1 MNQAIRVEQAQ
12 KSRRLIALMIDIVI
26 LTIVTAGFYF
36 LFLYAIIGP
45 MYKYNERVETVKQ
58 IEVEHGLVLG
68 EDETFDKYEA
78 VVQKFYFEYY
88 PDQIVEFTKKA
99 YPNETYS
106 SITHIYNVFVLNLPY
121 NPTPEGDKYKGDLF
135 QYKLNDDGTV
145 LVDEIGI
152 QRPDLSGYNYER
164 YKQDL
169 FHSKYNKMTNYLFDF
184 DLVYQEAATYKDNI
198 RIASRTCAIGL
209 AVIIF
214 NIVIPLCFKNG
225 QTIGDRS
232 MDVAYV
238 RNKNSLR
245 IKWYQ
250 TVVRGI
256 SLYILPII
264 GFAIADKYSIISLMI
279 FPIFVSVLLMLFRQS
294 SRDIPD
300 LVSGTMAVDKVNS
313 LIFRSIGEARVYD
326 KKEENQIVE
335 DKEYLE
341 KLQNTSKMDL
351 TTSRDEE
358 FKNRNKDN

>member
-12 KSRRLIALMIDIVI
+12 KSRRLIALLIDV
-26 LTIVTAGFYF
+26 LLLAVVTTGFYF

-58 IEVEHGLVLG
+58 IEVEHGLVLTK
-68 EDETFDKYEA
+68 DETYDKYEA

-88 PDQIVEFTKKA
+88 PDEIIEFTKKA
-99 YPNETYS
+99 YPKEIYS

-121 NPTPEGDKYKGDLF
+121 NPTPEGEKYKGDLF
-135 QYKLNDDGTV
+135 QYKLGEDGTV

-152 QRPDLSGYNYER
+152 QRPDMSGYNYEN
-164 YKQDL
+164 YKTDL
-169 FHSKYNKMTNYLFDF
+169 FHSKYNKMTNYLYDF
-184 DLVYQEAATYKDNI
+184 DPIYQEAATYKDNI
-198 RIASRTCAIGL
+198 QIASRTIAIGL
-209 AVIIF
+209 GVIIL
-214 NIVIPLCFKNG
+214 NIIIPLCFKNG
-225 QTIGDRS
+225 QTIGDRT
-232 MDVAYV
+232 MNIAYV
-238 RNKNSLR
+238 RNRNSLK
-245 IKWYQ
+245 IKPYQ
-250 TVVRGI
+250 TIIRGV

-294 SRDIPD
+294 GRDIPD
-300 LVSGTMAVDKVNS
+300 LVSGTMAIDKENS
-313 LIFRSIGEARVYD
+313 LIFKSIGEARVYD

-341 KLQNTSKMDL
+341 KLQNAKQMDL

-358 FKNRNKDN
+358 FKNRNKEK